1 MTALPN
7 RFTVVSKRKLRMN
20 GIDGTK
26 ESSPKFGGDWTRQ
39 KLDILERYLD
49 AYTTALKNMKFKL
62 MYIDAFAGTGNI
74 GRRQQE
80 DENAKMFI
88 KGSVSRAIKI
98 DDKPFDRLIFVEKD
112 HDRCRQLKSLRKSNP
127 GRDIQIQNADANSFL
142 VNKLQEDW
150 KKWRGVLFLDPFAT
164 EVEWK
169 TIRRVAGIDALDTWI
184 LFPTSAVSR
193 MLSISRKPDDILPKM
208 SESLTRIFGNQSWR
222 DLYSVS
228 PQQSL
233 FDGEEGYQRYGGS
246 SGIIKIYKENLR
258 NLFGKRFMEESKT
271 LKNSKNS
278 PLFEFIFCVGHSNS
292 KAISVAKRI
301 AKYLLDAV
309 D

>member
-1 MTALPN
+1 
-7 RFTVVSKRKLRMN
+7 MN
-20 GIDGTK
+20 GINGTK
-26 ESSPKFGGDWTRQ
+26 ESSPKFGGNWTRK

-62 MYIDAFAGTGNI
+62 MYIDAFAGTGDI

-80 DENAKMFI
+80 DEDAKMLI
-88 KGSVSRAIKI
+88 EGSASRALKI
-98 DDKPFDRLIFVEKD
+98 GDKLFDRLIFVEKD
-112 HDRCRQLKSLRKSNP
+112 RDRYRQLRNLCQKNS
-127 GRDIQIQNADANSFL
+127 GRDIRIENADANSFL
-142 VNKLQEDW
+142 INKLQEDW

-169 TIRRVAGIDALDTWI
+169 TVQHIARFKLDVWI

-193 MLSISRKPDDILPKM
+193 MLPTSRKPDDISSKM
-208 SESLTRIFGNQSWR
+208 ARSLTRVFGNESWR
-222 DLYSVS
+222 KLYLIS

-233 FDGEEGYQRYGGS
+233 LDAEKEYQRYRGS
-246 SGIIKIYKENLR
+246 LGIVEIYKENLR
-258 NLFGKRFMEESKT
+258 NLFDERFMKESKT

-278 PLFEFIFCVGHSNS
+278 PLFEFIFCVGSSNP
-292 KAISVAKRI
+292 KAISLAKGI
-301 AKYLLDAV
+301 AKHIISMV

>member
-1 MTALPN
+1 
-7 RFTVVSKRKLRMN
+7 MN
-20 GIDGTK
+20 GIDKTK
-26 ESSPKFGGDWTRQ
+26 KSSLKFGGDWTRK

-62 MYIDAFAGTGNI
+62 MYIDAFAGTGDI

-80 DENAKMFI
+80 DEDAKMLI
-88 KGSVSRAIKI
+88 EGSVSRAIKI
-98 DDKPFDRLIFVEKD
+98 DNKPFDRLIFVEKD
-112 HDRCRQLKSLRKSNP
+112 HDRCRQLERLRKNNSK
-127 GRDIQIQNADANSFL
+127 RDIQIQNADANSFL

-169 TIRRVAGIDALDTWI
+169 TVQHIARFRLDVWI

-193 MLSISRKPDDILPKM
+193 MLPLSRKPDDILPKM
-208 SESLTRIFGNQSWR
+208 AESLTRVFGDESWR

-233 FDGEEGYQRYGGS
+233 FNGQEEYQRYS
-246 SGIIKIYKENLR
+246 SSAGIIEMYKENLR
-258 NLFGKRFMEESKT
+258 NLFGKRFMEKSKT
-271 LKNSKNS
+271 FKNSKNS
-278 PLFEFIFCVGHSNS
+278 PLFEFIFCVGSSNP
-292 KAISVAKRI
+292 KAISLAKKI
-301 AKYLLDAV
+301 AKHILDAA

>member
-1 MTALPN
+1 
-7 RFTVVSKRKLRMN
+7 MN
-20 GIDGTK
+20 GIDKTK
-26 ESSPKFGGDWTRQ
+26 KSSLKFGGDWTRK
-39 KLDILERYLD
+39 KLDILEQYLD
-49 AYTTALKNMKFKL
+49 AYTTALKKMKFKL
-62 MYIDAFAGTGNI
+62 MYIDAFAGTGDI

-80 DENAKMFI
+80 DEDAKMLI
-88 KGSVSRAIKI
+88 EGSASRAIKI

-112 HDRCRQLKSLRKSNP
+112 HDRYRQLRNLCQRSS
-127 GRDIQIQNADANSFL
+127 GRDIRIENADANSFL

-169 TIRRVAGIDALDTWI
+169 TVQHIARFRLDVWI

-193 MLSISRKPDDILPKM
+193 MLPLSRKPDDILPKM
-208 SESLTRIFGNQSWR
+208 AESLTRVFGDESWR

-233 FDGEEGYQRYGGS
+233 FNGQEEYQRYS
-246 SGIIKIYKENLR
+246 SSAGIIEMYKENLR
-258 NLFGKRFMEESKT
+258 NLFGKRFMEKSKT
-271 LKNSKNS
+271 FKNSKNS
-278 PLFEFIFCVGHSNS
+278 PLFEFIFCVGSSNP
-292 KAISVAKRI
+292 KAISLAKKI
-301 AKYLLDAV
+301 AKPILDAA

>member
-1 MTALPN
+1 
-7 RFTVVSKRKLRMN
+7 MN
-20 GIDGTK
+20 GIDKTK
-26 ESSPKFGGDWTRQ
+26 KSSLKFGGDWTRK
-39 KLDILERYLD
+39 KLDILEQYLD

-62 MYIDAFAGTGNI
+62 MYIDAFAGTGDI

-88 KGSVSRAIKI
+88 EGSVSRAIKI
-98 DDKPFDRLIFVEKD
+98 DNKPFDRLIFVEKD
-112 HDRCRQLKSLRKSNP
+112 HDRCRQLERLRKNNSK
-127 GRDIQIQNADANSFL
+127 RDIQIQNADANSFL

-169 TIRRVAGIDALDTWI
+169 TIEQIAGIDALDTWI

-193 MLSISRKPDDILPKM
+193 MLPLSRKPDDILPKM
-208 SESLTRIFGNQSWR
+208 AESLTRVFGDESWR

-228 PQQSL
+228 PQQYL
-233 FDGEEGYQRYGGS
+233 FNGQEEYQRYS
-246 SGIIKIYKENLR
+246 SSAGIIEMYKENLR
-258 NLFGKRFMEESKT
+258 NLFGKRFMEKSKT
-271 LKNSKNS
+271 FKNSKNS
-278 PLFEFIFCVGHSNS
+278 PLFEFIFCVGSSNP
-292 KAISVAKRI
+292 KAISLAKKI
-301 AKYLLDAV
+301 AKPILDAA

>member
-1 MTALPN
+1 MN
-7 RFTVVSKRKLRMN
+7 R
-20 GIDGTK
+20 IDRTK
-26 ESSPKFGGDWTRQ
+26 ESSPKFGGDWTRK

-62 MYIDAFAGTGNI
+62 MYIDAFAGTGDI

-80 DENAKMFI
+80 DEDAKMLI
-88 KGSVSRAIKI
+88 EGSASRAIKI
-98 DDKPFDRLIFVEKD
+98 NDKRFDRLIFVEKD
-112 HDRCRQLKSLRKSNP
+112 HDRCRQLERLRKNNSK
-127 GRDIQIQNADANSFL
+127 RDIQIQNADANSFL

-169 TIRRVAGIDALDTWI
+169 TIEQIAGIDALDTWI
-184 LFPTSAVSR
+184 LFPTSAISR
-193 MLSISRKPDDILPKM
+193 MLPRSRKPDDISPKM
-208 SESLTRIFGNQSWR
+208 ARNLTRVFGDESWHK
-222 DLYSVS
+222 LYSVS

-233 FDGEEGYQRYGGS
+233 LDREKEYQRYSGS
-246 SGIIKIYKENLR
+246 LGIIKIYKENLC
-258 NLFGKRFMEESKT
+258 NLFGKRFMEKSKT

-278 PLFEFIFCVGHSNS
+278 PLFEFIFCVGSSNP
-292 KAISVAKRI
+292 KAISLAKRI
-301 AKYLLDAV
+301 AKHLLYAV